1 MNLKTGVTRKQAC
14 QIFRKL
20 TFLTLLIR
28 TRTCV
33 WVSRGSKCSFF
44 GKFYVHNTVVS
55 IFKWSVLK
63 FHIHSRVLCFLVTPV
78 LRFVFFFVIAVEFRH
93 FGTICNPILEKKI
106 LKKFEVV
113 VNTQHG

>member
-33 WVSRGSKCSFF
+33 WVSRVSKCSFF
-44 GKFYVHNTVVS
+44 GKFYVHNRVVS